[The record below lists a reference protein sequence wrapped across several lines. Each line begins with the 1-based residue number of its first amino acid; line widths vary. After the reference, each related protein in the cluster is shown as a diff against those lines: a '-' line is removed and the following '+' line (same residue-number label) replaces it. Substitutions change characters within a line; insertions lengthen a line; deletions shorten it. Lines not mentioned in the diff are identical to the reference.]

1 VINLNE
7 YKKSLGLIADKMT
20 ESEVLELRDL
30 QDKEAEIFFNL
41 WLEDVEKQKTTTQK
55 V

>member
-1 VINLNE
+1 VIDLE
-7 YKKSLGLIADKMT
+7 KYKKSLGSMADKMS
-20 ESEVLELRDL
+20 ESEILELRDL

-41 WLEDVEKQKTTTQK
+41 WLEDVEKQKTTAQK